1 MCKWGKD
8 SNMIRCHK
16 IGTRTQTH
24 FSEVNP
30 LVAYL
35 AQRKTCGN
43 LSPRLWVGT
52 LTELQRIPCLVT
64 TEANSCK
71 NTSGETLTRITCVW
85 SDALEQA
92 LRLAVSQSI
101 FPTLPRWD
109 RVDLSWRRTPENKRV
124 ANSLL
129 CANLARSGP
138 VGSQLVTH
146 HTSAC
151 IILRLRLQGNTIT
164 HTRTKTYDTKRWP
177 TSHTS
182 LKRLPDG
189 KSPPFLFTHTHNE
202 DIHLNWQ
209 MWAVSQR

>member
-1 MCKWGKD
+1 M
-8 SNMIRCHK
+8 
-16 IGTRTQTH
+16 
-24 FSEVNP
+24 
-30 LVAYL
+30 
-35 AQRKTCGN
+35 
-43 LSPRLWVGT
+43 
-52 LTELQRIPCLVT
+52 T

-71 NTSGETLTRITCVW
+71 NTSGETPNQITCVW

-109 RVDLSWRRTPENKRV
+109 GVDLSWRTSENKRV

-129 CANLARSGP
+129 CANLARSSP
-138 VGSQLVTH
+138 AGSQLVTH

-151 IILRLRLQGNTIT
+151 IIDRLRLQGNTIAR
-164 HTRTKTYDTKRWP
+164 TRTKTDDTKSRP

-189 KSPPFLFTHTHNE
+189 KSPPSSLTHT
-202 DIHLNWQ
+202 Q
-209 MWAVSQR
+209 